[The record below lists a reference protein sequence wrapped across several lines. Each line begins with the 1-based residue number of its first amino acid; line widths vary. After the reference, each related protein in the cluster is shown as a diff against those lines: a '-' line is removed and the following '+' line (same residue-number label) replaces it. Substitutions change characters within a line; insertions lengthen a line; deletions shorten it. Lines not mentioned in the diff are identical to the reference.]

1 MERLDALCVRETN
14 GKSYFTKIGAAFP
27 NKNGDGYTLVL
38 DALPVPNKDGDVRV
52 LLKAQKPRNDRAGGE
67 VPWQTGIQQRV
78 PRRGNTRD

>member
-1 MERLDALCVRETN
+1 MERLDALCIKETN

-52 LLKAQKPRNDRAGGE
+52 FLKAQKPRDDRAGGE
-67 VPWQTGIQQRV
+67 VQWQTGIQQSLSR
-78 PRRGNTRD
+78 RRGTSG